1 MADGELSSFTTR
13 RPVAITMVFVA
24 AVVFGYFSYG
34 RLPVTL
40 MPEISYPTITVRTE
54 YPGAAPE
61 EVENDVS
68 RPVEEALGVVGG
80 LRRASSISRAGVSD
94 VVLEFSWD
102 TSMTEAIQDSLEKLD
117 LILLPEQAERPL
129 ILRFDP
135 SLDPVMELS
144 LSGEGDRFAGP
155 EGLRRLRR
163 IADLQ
168 IKRALEPIKGV
179 AAVRVRGGLEEEIHV
194 LLDEEEL
201 RRTGLSIETVIQ
213 RLAQE
218 NINLAG
224 GTLTEGRTEYMVRTL
239 NEYESLQQIADTV
252 VARYEGRDVRVSSIG
267 RVVRAHKEREILT
280 RTDSQES
287 VQIDIFKE
295 ADANIVALAKRVKAA
310 LGEFDFE
317 AARREAA
324 GEEPE
329 EEKPARAGGGRRGR
343 GDDRPGGLVAETW
356 RNEGAELALVADRS
370 LFIESSIDEVRN
382 TAILGGLLA
391 ILVLFLF
398 LKDLRTTTIVAVSI
412 PISLLVTFAP
422 LNMLGISL
430 NIMSLGGLALGIGML
445 VDSSIVVL
453 ESIFRCREEG
463 DEIQGAAVR
472 GTAEVRGA
480 VVASTLTTIA
490 VFFPMV
496 FVEGVAGQAFGD
508 LGLAVVTS
516 LLASLGVALFL
527 IPMLASRRGMRWTET
542 QPRQLHWREFASWVA
557 LRGDWRAL
565 MRPRE
570 GHGPARKLLRWATFP
585 LVAIYLGLRFVVGA
599 VLETVGKLL
608 MGLFFGVVWVGRAVL
623 VPVLA
628 KLFGLL
634 AHLPVRWTQRGL
646 DGLHQSYPRS
656 LRWALANPLTMVVVA
671 AACFV
676 ATGWTMTR
684 LDTELLPEVHQGEF
698 TVEVALPV
706 GTPLEQT
713 VDVVSPVE
721 EAILAEKGAIESLLL
736 TVGYDAAYSNRSDEG
751 EHTARFK
758 VLLDRADPRTEDEV
772 VRRLRA
778 RFAAIPD
785 LDARVTRPVLF
796 SFRTPIEVEVHG
808 DDLLELRRQA
818 EVVRQAMAAMPQL
831 ADVETTQ
838 RRGSPEVQVVYDREL
853 LARYDLNPGDVAR
866 RVRDKVQGFEATRFN
881 LKDRRIPIVVRLQM
895 TDRETVEDVRS
906 LIVNPGGDRPIPL
919 SAVATVELA
928 EGPSEVRRV
937 DGRRVALVTASIA
950 EGSLGSAVGAI
961 KDKLDALE
969 WPRGTTFFM
978 AGQNQEWERS
988 KGSLWLA
995 LALSIFLV
1003 YVIMAAQ
1010 FESMWHPFVILFTIP
1025 LAFFGTA
1032 ATLYLLGISLS
1043 IVVVLGMIMLA
1054 GIVVNNAIVL
1064 VDYINILRRRGAE
1077 MREAVVT
1084 AGTVRLRP
1092 ILMTTATT
1100 SLGLLPMALGLGD
1113 GAELRTPMAVAVI
1126 SGLIVSTLLTLFII
1140 PVIYSLVDRLKAR
1153 LTGRELVAEPASE
1166 APPRVALG
1174 ELAGEGES

>member
-1 MADGELSSFTTR
+1 MTGDGLSSFTTR

-40 MPEISYPTITVRTE
+40 MPEISYPTLTVRTE

-68 RPVEEALGVVGG
+68 RPVEEALGVVSG
-80 LRRASSISRAGVSD
+80 LRRVSSISRAGVSD

-102 TSMTEAIQDSLEKLD
+102 TSMSQAIQDSLEKLD

-135 SLDPVMELS
+135 SLDPVLELS
-144 LSGEGDRFAGP
+144 LSGAGDRFSGP

-201 RRTGLSIETVIQ
+201 RRTGLSIDTVIR

-252 VARYEGRDVRVSSIG
+252 VARYEGRDVRISAIG
-267 RVVRAHKEREILT
+267 EVVRAHKEREILT
-280 RTDSQES
+280 RTDSHES
-287 VQIDIFKE
+287 VQIEIFKE
-295 ADANIVALAKRVKAA
+295 ADANIVALAKRVKTA

-317 AARREAA
+317 AARRRAA

-329 EEKPARAGGGRRGR
+329 SAAGSKPARGARGGRGGGEGE
-343 GDDRPGGLVAETW
+343 PPGLVAETF

-370 LFIESSIDEVRN
+370 LFIESSIAEVRN
-382 TAILGGLLA
+382 TALIGGLLA

-398 LKDLRTTTIVAVSI
+398 LKDLRTTAIIAVSI

-422 LNMLGISL
+422 LNLFGISL

-445 VDSSIVVL
+445 VDNSIVVL

-527 IPMLASRRGMRWTET
+527 IPMLASREGMSWTET
-542 QPRQLHWREFASWVA
+542 APRQTRWLEFASWRV
-557 LRGDWRAL
+557 LGEDWRRL
-565 MRPRE
+565 RRSRPGGGRV
-570 GHGPARKLLRWATFP
+570 RRVLRLAAFP
-585 LVAIYLGLRFVVGA
+585 LVALYLGLRFVVGA
-599 VLETVGKLL
+599 LLEVVGKLL
-608 MGLFFGVVWVGRAVL
+608 LGLFFGLLWLSRRILGPA
-623 VPVLA
+623 LA
-628 KLFGLL
+628 KVFGLL
-634 AHLPVRWTQRGL
+634 AYLPVRLTQRGL
-646 DGLHQSYPRS
+646 DALHGGYPRS
-656 LRWALANPLTMVVVA
+656 LRWALGNPLTMLLVVVA
-671 AACFV
+671 SFAV
-676 ATGWTMTR
+676 TGWTLSR

-706 GTPLEQT
+706 GTPLEET

-721 EAILAEKGAIESLLL
+721 KAILAEKGSIEALLL

-758 VLLDRADPRTEDEV
+758 VLLDRADPRTEEEV

-785 LDARVTRPVLF
+785 LDVRVTRPVLF

-808 DDLLELRRQA
+808 DDLFELRRQA
-818 EVVRQAMAAMPQL
+818 EVVRQTLAAMPQL

-853 LARYDLNPGDVAR
+853 LARYGLNPGEVAS
-866 RVRDKVQGFEATRFN
+866 RVRDKVQGTEATRYN

-895 TDRETVEDVRS
+895 SDRETVEDVRS
-906 LIVNPGGDRPIPL
+906 LIVNPGGERPIPL
-919 SAVATVELA
+919 SAVASVELA

-950 EGSLGSAVGAI
+950 SGSLGSAVKAI
-961 KDKLDALE
+961 KDELNALD
-969 WPRGTTFFM
+969 WPPRTTFFM
-978 AGQNQEWERS
+978 AGQNEEWERS
-988 KGSLWLA
+988 RGSLWLA
-995 LALSIFLV
+995 LALSVFLV

-1025 LAFFGTA
+1025 LAFFGTVV
-1032 ATLYLLGISLS
+1032 TLYALGISLS

-1064 VDYINILRRRGAE
+1064 VDYINVLRRRGVATE
-1077 MREAVVT
+1077 EAVTT
-1084 AGTVRLRP
+1084 AGAVRLRP

-1113 GAELRTPMAVAVI
+1113 GAELRTPMAIAVI
-1126 SGLIVSTLLTLFII
+1126 SGLVVSTLLTLFVI
-1140 PVIYSLVDRLKAR
+1140 PVIYTLVDRLKAR
-1153 LTGRELVAEPASE
+1153 LTGGEAAAAAPAG
-1166 APPRVALG
+1166 VALG
-1174 ELAGEGES
+1174 ELAGTGES